1 MHSSD
6 SSPRQ
11 TTRSHSSSNSVA
23 DAVSNSVSKPQA
35 TGKAPINW
43 TNMILF
49 TVTPALAVTLV
60 PAYGWFEGY
69 DAFEWSMFAVMMVFC
84 GMSITAGYHRLWS
97 HKTYEAH
104 AAIRFLFALGGAF
117 ALQNDVLNWASDHRR
132 HHQHVDNNDHDP
144 YSAGRGF
151 WFSHIGWILRHYDSA
166 KDDFSNVKDL
176 QRDPIVM
183 WQHRNY
189 LLLVLIMNIGLPAF
203 IGLLHGD
210 IIAGLLLGGLLR
222 LVLSQ
227 HATYF
232 INSLAHMWGTRP
244 YSDNSSARDNTL
256 LALITYGEGYHN
268 YHHTFQWDYR
278 NGIRWWHFDPTK
290 WLIHSLERVGLASGL
305 KRCAPDK
312 IERAKLERQFQL
324 AAQKCEHLAVE
335 GDWRSRLEAEYEAIL
350 HTVQQWAEHRQAWY
364 EAKGKELQE
373 HLSHLEK
380 QQLKAHYLEFKYKLK
395 LQKQRWQLVVQT
407 LATPEPRIA

>member
-1 MHSSD
+1 MHSTD
-6 SSPRQ
+6 QTPQ
-11 TTRSHSSSNSVA
+11 TT
-23 DAVSNSVSKPQA
+23 DQ
-35 TGKAPINW
+35 APINW

-49 TVTPALAVTLV
+49 TLTPALAVTLV
-60 PAYGWFEGY
+60 PAYGWIYGF
-69 DAFEWSMFAVMMVFC
+69 DAFEWAMFAVMMVFC

-104 AAIRFLFALGGAF
+104 ASVRFLFALGGAF

-132 HHQHVDNNDHDP
+132 HHQHVDSNDSDP

-166 KDDFSNVKDL
+166 QNDFSNVKDL

-189 LLLVLIMNIGLPAF
+189 LALVLIMNIGLPAF
-203 IGLLHGD
+203 IGFLHGD

-290 WLIHSLERVGLASGL
+290 WLIRSLERVGLASGL

-324 AAQKCEHLAVE
+324 ATEKCERLAIE
-335 GDWRSRLEAEYEAIL
+335 GDWQSRLETEYEALL

-395 LQKQRWQLVVQT
+395 LQKQRWQIVVRT
-407 LATPEPRIA
+407 LASPEPGVA

>member
-6 SSPRQ
+6 QTPQ
-11 TTRSHSSSNSVA
+11 TT
-23 DAVSNSVSKPQA
+23 DQ
-35 TGKAPINW
+35 APINW

-60 PAYGWFEGY
+60 PAYGWIYGF
-69 DAFEWSMFAVMMVFC
+69 DAFEWAMFAVMMVFC

-104 AAIRFLFALGGAF
+104 ASVRFLFAIGGAF

-132 HHQHVDNNDHDP
+132 HHQHVDNNDNDP

-166 KDDFSNVKDL
+166 QNDFSNVKDL

-189 LLLVLIMNIGLPAF
+189 LALVLIMNIGLPAF
-203 IGLLHGD
+203 IGFLHGD

-290 WLIHSLERVGLASGL
+290 WLIRSLERAGLASGL

-324 AAQKCEHLAVE
+324 ATAKCERLAVE
-335 GDWRSRLEAEYEAIL
+335 GDWQSRLETEYEALL

-395 LQKQRWQLVVQT
+395 LQKQRWQIVIRT
-407 LATPEPRIA
+407 LASPEPGVA

>member
-6 SSPRQ
+6 QTPQ
-11 TTRSHSSSNSVA
+11 TT
-23 DAVSNSVSKPQA
+23 DQ
-35 TGKAPINW
+35 APINW

-60 PAYGWFEGY
+60 PAYGWIYGF
-69 DAFEWSMFAVMMVFC
+69 DAFEWAMFAVMMVFC

-104 AAIRFLFALGGAF
+104 ASVRFLFAIGGAF

-132 HHQHVDNNDHDP
+132 HHQHVDSNDNDP

-166 KDDFSNVKDL
+166 QNDFSNVKDL

-189 LLLVLIMNIGLPAF
+189 LALVLIMNIGLPAF
-203 IGLLHGD
+203 IGFLHGD

-290 WLIHSLERVGLASGL
+290 WLIRSLERAGLASGL

-324 AAQKCEHLAVE
+324 ATEKCERLAVE
-335 GDWRSRLEAEYEAIL
+335 GDWQSRLETEYEALL

-395 LQKQRWQLVVQT
+395 LQKQRWQIVIRT
-407 LATPEPRIA
+407 LASPEPGVA

>member
-1 MHSSD
+1 MHSTNQ
-6 SSPRQ
+6 SPQ
-11 TTRSHSSSNSVA
+11 TT
-23 DAVSNSVSKPQA
+23 DQ
-35 TGKAPINW
+35 APINW

-60 PAYGWFEGY
+60 PAYGWISGF
-69 DAFEWSMFAVMMVFC
+69 DAFEWAMFAVMMVFC

-104 AAIRFLFALGGAF
+104 ASVRFLFALGGAF

-132 HHQHVDNNDHDP
+132 HHQHVDNNDNDP

-166 KDDFSNVKDL
+166 KNDFSNVKDL

-189 LLLVLIMNIGLPAF
+189 LALVLIMNIGLPAF
-203 IGLLHGD
+203 IGFLHGD

-290 WLIHSLERVGLASGL
+290 WLIRSLERAGLASGL

-324 AAQKCEHLAVE
+324 ATEKCERLAVE
-335 GDWRSRLEAEYEAIL
+335 GDWQSRLETEYEALL

-395 LQKQRWQLVVQT
+395 LQKQRWQIVIRT
-407 LATPEPRIA
+407 LASPEPGVA

>member
-1 MHSSD
+1 MHSKD
-6 SSPRQ
+6 QTPQ
-11 TTRSHSSSNSVA
+11 TT
-23 DAVSNSVSKPQA
+23 DQ
-35 TGKAPINW
+35 APINW

-49 TVTPALAVTLV
+49 TVTPALAATLV
-60 PAYGWFEGY
+60 PAYGWVYGF
-69 DAFEWSMFAVMMVFC
+69 DAFEWAMFAVMMVFC

-104 AAIRFLFALGGAF
+104 AFVRFLFALGGAF

-132 HHQHVDNNDHDP
+132 HHQHVDNHDNDP

-151 WFSHIGWILRHYDSA
+151 WFSHIGWILRRYDSE
-166 KDDFSNVKDL
+166 KNDFSNVKDL

-189 LLLVLIMNIGLPAF
+189 LALVLMMNIGLPAF
-203 IGLLHGD
+203 FGFLHGD

-290 WLIHSLERVGLASGL
+290 WLIRTLERVGLASGL

-324 AAQKCEHLAVE
+324 ATEKCESLAVE
-335 GDWRSRLEAEYEAIL
+335 GDWQSRLETEYEALL

-380 QQLKAHYLEFKYKLK
+380 QQLRAHYLEFKYKLK
-395 LQKQRWQLVVQT
+395 LQKQRWQIVVRT
-407 LATPEPRIA
+407 LANPEPGVA

>member
-1 MHSSD
+1 MHSTD
-6 SSPRQ
+6 QTPQ
-11 TTRSHSSSNSVA
+11 TTDR
-23 DAVSNSVSKPQA
+23 
-35 TGKAPINW
+35 APINW

-60 PAYGWFEGY
+60 PAYGWIYGF
-69 DAFEWSMFAVMMVFC
+69 DAFEWAMFAVMMVFC

-104 AAIRFLFALGGAF
+104 ASVRFLFALGGAF
-117 ALQNDVLNWASDHRR
+117 ALQNDALNWASDHRR
-132 HHQHVDNNDHDP
+132 HHQHVDNNDNDP

-166 KDDFSNVKDL
+166 RNDFSNVKDL

-189 LLLVLIMNIGLPAF
+189 LALVLIMNIGLPAF
-203 IGLLHGD
+203 IGFLHGD

-290 WLIHSLERVGLASGL
+290 WLIRSLERVGLASGL

-324 AAQKCEHLAVE
+324 ATEKCERLAVE
-335 GDWRSRLEAEYEAIL
+335 GDWQSRLETEYEALL

-395 LQKQRWQLVVQT
+395 LQKQRWQIVIRT
-407 LATPEPRIA
+407 LASPEPGVA